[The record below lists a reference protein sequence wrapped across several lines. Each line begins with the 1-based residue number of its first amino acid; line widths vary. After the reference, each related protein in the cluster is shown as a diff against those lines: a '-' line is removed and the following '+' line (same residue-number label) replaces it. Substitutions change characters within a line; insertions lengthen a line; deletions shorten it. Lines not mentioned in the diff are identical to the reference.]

1 MSKMWNQDEV
11 NFARDASGITTKKV
25 SDADMKVFLDAFFSY
40 RKMVA
45 LEKSTLYS
53 RVKWMKSYFGGK
65 S

>member
-25 SDADMKVFLDAFFSY
+25 SDADMKVFMDSLFSY

-45 LEKSTLYS
+45 LEKSSLYG
-53 RVKWMKSYFGGK
+53 RMKSYFGGK